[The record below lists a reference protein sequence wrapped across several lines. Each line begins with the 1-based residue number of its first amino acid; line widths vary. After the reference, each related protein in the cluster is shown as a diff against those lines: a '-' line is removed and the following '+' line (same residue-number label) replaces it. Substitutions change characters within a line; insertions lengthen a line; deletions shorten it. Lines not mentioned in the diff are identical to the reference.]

1 MKKKIE
7 LKLSQMIE
15 KKGDDSKEDNTQLAI
30 E

>member
-15 KKGDDSKEDNTQLAI
+15 KKGDDNKEDNTQLAI